1 MGIKVDRDL
10 EFYPAIKKI
19 MAKLNDLEKKI
30 DAINFNISLL
40 SSNSKTEFEFDDKPK
55 VDLKNI
61 KPGQI
66 IQTKE
71 KIKKVK

>member
-1 MGIKVDRDL
+1 MGIDVDRDL
-10 EFYPAIKKI
+10 EFYPEMKKI

-30 DAINFNISLL
+30 DAVNFNISLL
-40 SSNSKTEFEFDDKPK
+40 LSKSVFEVETPK
-55 VDLKNI
+55 IDLKNI
-61 KPGQI
+61 RPGQI